1 MPDFVAKQK
10 RGCPKEN
17 THFKSALEMAMR
29 KKRGRTTRKLADD
42 DDDDDDDDD
51 NGLGM
56 NDVEFGFGVSKIT
69 GEDEVNANGQEGE
82 I

>member
-17 THFKSALEMAMR
+17 MCFKSALAMAMR
-29 KKRGRTTRKLADD
+29 KKRGRTKRKWADD
-42 DDDDDDDDD
+42 DD
-51 NGLGM
+51 GLGVD
-56 NDVEFGFGVSKIT
+56 DVEFGFGVSKIT
-69 GEDEVNANGQEGE
+69 GEDEVNVNEQEGV